1 MASSTSLLLATTSL
15 PIASTAASY
24 ITRARHIA
32 LKFDGD
38 LFRLYAISAQAKMPP
53 RIIKSTHLLRMSL
66 MLSPPGV
73 GGDFKAYR
81 DVDGQPFDAPAAY
94 GALRVTRPGGAVCRQ
109 CPWPYGHQRRGPADY
124 GEYR

>member
-81 DVDGQPFDAPAAY
+81 GVDGQPFDAPA
-94 GALRVTRPGGAVCRQ
+94 GIRRLTGHTPRRRSLPLMSLTLRPPETRPGGLR
-109 CPWPYGHQRRGPADY
+109 
-124 GEYR
+124 